1 MILEMITRPG
11 RLFLA
16 KLSLFAAV
24 VVICSSSV
32 SASAFELIIGTDPRG
47 SFSYHSGKFL
57 CRIFSKQHEE
67 ITCSLAESSDPIDN
81 LTNVQGGSFDLALVD
96 SLLLVNSTTGQ
107 GAFQFLDITYD
118 RIRIVSPLYHI
129 PLTAIVRNDA
139 KIAQIDELPGKRINT
154 GPFGSP
160 EKQLFELFMQSQGW
174 TEEMFPVFAELSSSL
189 AQHKIAFRQGDVQIL
204 VHNGVHPD
212 SDVQQLLGDDKA
224 SLIGFAPDAARD
236 LLKSN
241 PALSTQDIEKLTY
254 PSLAE
259 GVTTIGTTMA
269 LVSSADVDDETIR
282 LLITALAENQQS
294 LRALHPAL
302 SEFEI
307 DKRPQWFGSIQV
319 HSAITK

>member
-11 RLFLA
+11 RLFLT
-16 KLSLFAAV
+16 KLSLMAAV
-24 VVICSSSV
+24 VMICSSSV
-32 SASAFELIIGTDPRG
+32 SAFELIIGTDPRG

-107 GAFQFLDITYD
+107 GSFQFLDIAYD
-118 RIRIVSPLYHI
+118 QIRIVSPLYPI

-139 KIAQIDELPGKRINT
+139 KIATIAELPGKRINT

-174 TEEMFPVFAELSSSL
+174 TEDMFPIFAELSSSL
-189 AQHKIAFRQGDVQIL
+189 AQDKIAFRQGDVQIL

-212 SDVQQLLGDDKA
+212 SDVQQLLDDDKA
-224 SLIGFAPDAARD
+224 SLIGFSPDASSD
-236 LLKSN
+236 LISSN
-241 PALSTQDIEKLTY
+241 PSLSTQDIEKLTY
-254 PSLAE
+254 PSLTE

-269 LVSSADVDDETIR
+269 LVTSADVDDETIR
-282 LLITALAENQQS
+282 LLLTALEENQQS
-294 LRALHPAL
+294 LQALHPAL
-302 SEFEI
+302 AEFKI

-319 HSAITK
+319 HPAVTK